1 MGKREFLW
9 TNHYSK
15 IFCFCVHSGAPD
27 LIYPGASLH
36 DHILWMHLWKNRTY
50 ERTFPVRRKEINVV
64 KVRFTM
70 MYSSRKL
77 NNKKV
82 IYVRRDF
89 PWILYLPLISSIA
102 FKYSLGIVFSNSY
115 WIFIKRF
122 QLRKKA
128 RAVLLSFVSFAF
140 CSLGNNHKK
149 ANSVYS
155 YQNYFHWLLSTGH
168 VLLQLL
174 TFRKK
179 SLVFRIMAISF
190 SLSFNLSFLFILQGI
205 RSRYASVNSSC
216 AQSSPPPP
224 GWTPGISIFSAL
236 DSKFP
241 GVGTLEL
248 SNPPGVGTKKEGNA
262 PSSVNTA
269 TFFIGCTVE

>member
-1 MGKREFLW
+1 
-9 TNHYSK
+9 
-15 IFCFCVHSGAPD
+15 
-27 LIYPGASLH
+27 
-36 DHILWMHLWKNRTY
+36 MHLWKNRTY

-216 AQSSPPPP
+216 AQSSPPLRAEPRALAFFLPWIANSRGWGHLSCQIPP
-224 GWTPGISIFSAL
+224 GWGRKKKGMPRPPSTLQYFSLVAQ
-236 DSKFP
+236 
-241 GVGTLEL
+241 
-248 SNPPGVGTKKEGNA
+248 SNSAVWNILICDFCFK
-262 PSSVNTA
+262 
-269 TFFIGCTVE
+269 